1 MSKMTRRALLW
12 ATPAGVA
19 TLGGVAALLT
29 ALKPQDKAHAA
40 SANTS
45 TAATATGSLTLYVR
59 DVTKG
64 EVSLF
69 VGEREVVLQDPALVA
84 QLVSKVG

>member
-1 MSKMTRRALLW
+1 MTKMTRRALLW

-29 ALKPQDKAHAA
+29 TLKPQNKALAA
-40 SANTS
+40 RAKTS
-45 TAATATGSLTLYVR
+45 TPATGALTLHVR
-59 DVTKG
+59 DMTKS

-69 VGEREVVLQDPALVA
+69 VGEREIVVQDPALVT
-84 QLVSKVG
+84 QLLSKFH